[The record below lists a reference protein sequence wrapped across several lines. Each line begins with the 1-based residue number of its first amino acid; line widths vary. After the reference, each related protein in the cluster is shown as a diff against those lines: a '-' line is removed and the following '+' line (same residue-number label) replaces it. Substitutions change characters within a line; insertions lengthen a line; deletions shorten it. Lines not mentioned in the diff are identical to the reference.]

1 MCKIKRF
8 IDCYVPVTTCTLR
21 CHYCYITHQRL
32 FSNKLPK
39 FKYEAD
45 VLKRALTQERLGGTC
60 MFNFCGGG
68 ETLLPPEM
76 PSFIKAVL
84 GNGHYVMVVTNATVS
99 KRFDEIIGMLSAE
112 ECSRLF
118 FKFSF
123 HYLELK
129 KRKLLDK
136 FFANINK
143 VREAGCSFTLEITPS
158 DELIPYI
165 EEVKRISLEK
175 VGAICHCTVAR
186 DEQDPNKM
194 PLLTKMSKEDYIK
207 TWSQFDSDL
216 FKYKISVFG
225 EKRNEFCYAGDWSC
239 YLNIGTG
246 QMSQCYVSLY
256 KQNIFDDVTKPI
268 NFLPIGCNCQEFHCF
283 NAHAFLTFGD
293 IPELESPTYDSLR
306 NRTCLDGSEWLTPN
320 MKEFMSHKLVES
332 NMEYTEEHKVE
343 VDIKLKKFKIRRKIQ
358 VSKEFLK
365 FKIKEII
372 GKK

>member
-136 FFANINK
+136 F
-143 VREAGCSFTLEITPS
+143 L
-158 DELIPYI
+158 
-165 EEVKRISLEK
+165 RISIKLEK
-175 VGAICHCTVAR
+175 QGV
-186 DEQDPNKM
+186 
-194 PLLTKMSKEDYIK
+194 LLLWKSHRQMN
-207 TWSQFDSDL
+207 L
-216 FKYKISVFG
+216 FHI
-225 EKRNEFCYAGDWSC
+225 
-239 YLNIGTG
+239 
-246 QMSQCYVSLY
+246 
-256 KQNIFDDVTKPI
+256 
-268 NFLPIGCNCQEFHCF
+268 
-283 NAHAFLTFGD
+283 
-293 IPELESPTYDSLR
+293 
-306 NRTCLDGSEWLTPN
+306 
-320 MKEFMSHKLVES
+320 
-332 NMEYTEEHKVE
+332 
-343 VDIKLKKFKIRRKIQ
+343 LKK
-358 VSKEFLK
+358 
-365 FKIKEII
+365 
-372 GKK
+372 